1 VVTGGLT
8 TEPLTG
14 TRAAGRW
21 SRCAEAHELGSTL
34 KDHAAKIGL
43 DVRQLYELR
52 TRLVRR
58 GPSGHCRGAKTR
70 KSATPNAFVPVR
82 VVPAAPIPSSTS
94 VTCRLVHPS
103 GWVLECDGLPPASW
117 MAAILAGGS
126 HAAP

>member
-1 VVTGGLT
+1 MAT
-8 TEPLTG
+8 TEPLTEQEQQALEQM
-14 TRAAGRW
+14 R
-21 SRCAEAHELGSTL
+21 EAHELGSTL

-52 TRLVRR
+52 RRLVRKGAF
-58 GPSGHCRGAKTR
+58 GPLPGRKTR
-70 KSATPNAFVPVR
+70 KSRKADAFVPVR

-117 MAAILAGGS
+117 MAAVLAGGA